1 MIKRHIFYIGL
12 NDKNSYRQ
20 EVPTIQAY
28 KIIKGVIGDCT
39 ITDGKGIYTH
49 ANGTQVLETTLIVEV
64 LDFNN
69 NFNYTTV
76 AGTLKTLLNQESI
89 VVIHDS
95 INSELI

>member
-12 NDKNSYRQ
+12 NDKKTYRQ

-39 ITDGKGIYTH
+39 ITEGKGIYTH

-69 NFNYTTV
+69 NFNYTAA
-76 AGTLKTLLNQESI
+76 AGTLKNFRS
-89 VVIHDS
+89 
-95 INSELI
+95 N